1 MGRVARYLE
10 RLTLIRAIENNPFV
24 LESQRG
30 DDDARPLLSVTLFQL
45 IEHFGVRTREPPDAG
60 GCCYSLEARESRK
73 ATMRQEGGHETT
85 FVSRCKHA
93 EDKFFSPNRA
103 PARQLNCRGEL
114 GIPTAVTIWAF
125 LIGSQFCQI
134 SSPHN
139 LLMSCAAGTVL
150 PHSDYK

>member
-103 PARQLNCRGEL
+103 LPAVEL
-114 GIPTAVTIWAF
+114 
-125 LIGSQFCQI
+125 QR
-134 SSPHN
+134 
-139 LLMSCAAGTVL
+139 
-150 PHSDYK
+150 

>member
-1 MGRVARYLE
+1 
-10 RLTLIRAIENNPFV
+10 
-24 LESQRG
+24 
-30 DDDARPLLSVTLFQL
+30 
-45 IEHFGVRTREPPDAG
+45 
-60 GCCYSLEARESRK
+60 
-73 ATMRQEGGHETT
+73 MRQEGGHETT
-85 FVSRCKHA
+85 FVLGFVSRCKHA

-139 LLMSCAAGTVL
+139 LEWMGGWRTSRVRE
-150 PHSDYK
+150 

>member
-1 MGRVARYLE
+1 
-10 RLTLIRAIENNPFV
+10 
-24 LESQRG
+24 
-30 DDDARPLLSVTLFQL
+30 
-45 IEHFGVRTREPPDAG
+45 
-60 GCCYSLEARESRK
+60 
-73 ATMRQEGGHETT
+73 MRQEGGHETT
-85 FVSRCKHA
+85 FVLGFVSRCKHA

-139 LLMSCAAGTVL
+139 LSAKQLQCCI
-150 PHSDYK
+150 YKTQGGVNPPVSHHI